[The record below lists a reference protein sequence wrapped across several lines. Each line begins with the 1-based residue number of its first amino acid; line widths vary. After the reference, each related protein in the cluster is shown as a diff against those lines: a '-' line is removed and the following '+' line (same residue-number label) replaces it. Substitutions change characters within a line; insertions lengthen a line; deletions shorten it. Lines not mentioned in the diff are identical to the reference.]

1 MGVITTDKADTNRI
15 KKNYMNSILLANL
28 KIQVKWNIYL
38 KKQLTITGSKKKKK
52 NTRNIS
58 EFITIKKID
67 PAVKNLTSNKSSSP
81 DGCTG
86 TF

>member
-1 MGVITTDKADTNRI
+1 MEH
-15 KKNYMNSILLANL
+15 L
-28 KIQVKWNIYL
+28 L
-38 KKQLTITGSKKKKK
+38 KKTELTITGSKKKKH
-52 NTRNIS
+52 TRNIS

>member
-1 MGVITTDKADTNRI
+1 MGVITTDKADTDR
-15 KKNYMNSILLANL
+15 KKKELYEQYFVSKLKNL
-28 KIQVKWNIYL
+28 GEMEHLL
-38 KKQLTITGSKKKKK
+38 KKTTYHNWLKKKKT
-52 NTRNIS
+52 TRNIS

>member
-1 MGVITTDKADTNRI
+1 MEH
-15 KKNYMNSILLANL
+15 L
-28 KIQVKWNIYL
+28 L
-38 KKQLTITGSKKKKK
+38 KKTTYHNWLKKKKK